1 MTNDALYQKNFKLQT
16 PNSKL
21 FYYFC
26 SLKIIKMNEFLTIDI
41 GNTKA
46 KYAVFRGDDIVE
58 SHVFNPISDDL
69 TNLLQR
75 HPNINKGI
83 ISSVG
88 GNVNEC
94 LKQLQ
99 SIDTIV
105 LSSETKLPFA
115 LNYIEKSKIGADR
128 LALVAA
134 AYAEKPHQNSLV
146 IDIGTCITYD
156 ILTADDQH
164 LGGPISPGMNLRFK
178 SMHEHTALL
187 PLCEPTHDELKLVCN
202 DTVDCLRSGVQLGV
216 LFEIKEFIRLYSLK
230 FNNLNVFITGGD
242 NIFLQNTLKNC
253 NFASSNFMF
262 NGLKFILEYN
272 DIQ

>member
-1 MTNDALYQKNFKLQT
+1 
-16 PNSKL
+16 
-21 FYYFC
+21 
-26 SLKIIKMNEFLTIDI
+26 MNEVLTIDI

-46 KYAVFRGDDIVE
+46 KYAVFNDKNIVE

-69 TNLLQR
+69 KHLLQQ

-88 GNVNEC
+88 GMVQDC
-94 LKQLQ
+94 LQQLGD
-99 SIDTIV
+99 IKIIV
-105 LSSETKLPFA
+105 LNSNTKLPFS
-115 LNYIEKSKIGADR
+115 LTYKEKTKIGADR

-156 ILTADDQH
+156 ILTADDRH
-164 LGGPISPGMNLRFK
+164 LGGPISPGMQLRFK
-178 SMHEHTALL
+178 AMHEHTALL
-187 PLCEPTHDELKLVCN
+187 PLCEPTRNELKIVCD
-202 DTVDCLRSGVQLGV
+202 DTVECLQSGVQLGV
-216 LFEIKEFIRLYSLK
+216 LHEIKEFIELYSLK
-230 FNNLNVFITGGD
+230 FNNLNVFISGGD
-242 NIFLQNTLKNC
+242 NIFLQNKLKSC
-253 NFASSNFMF
+253 TFASSNFMF